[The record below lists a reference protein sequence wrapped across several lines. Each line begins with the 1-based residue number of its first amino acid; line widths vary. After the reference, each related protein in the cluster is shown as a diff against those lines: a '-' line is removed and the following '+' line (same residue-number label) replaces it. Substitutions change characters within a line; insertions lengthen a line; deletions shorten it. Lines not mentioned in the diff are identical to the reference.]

1 MKLALTL
8 VDVGALGLPAFAQEP
23 KKDAPKPE
31 AQKPAAERKLGLAKP
46 IVFEKDNEVYG
57 AKPSMSKALAL
68 TELMK
73 DPKAQ
78 EGKAIRLDGEIE
90 GVCQAKGCWLT
101 LKDGEQSVRVKFK
114 DYAFFVPLDVA
125 GRAVTV
131 EGKAEVKIVTEAMRR
146 HYAIDAGKS
155 KEEVEKIKG
164 DETTVIFMADAVKVG
179 GAPVKKDACCEG
191 EVDASG
197 EVKKPADGAK
207 KEGCCGSD
215 KDKKPADGAKKEGCC
230 GDKAETKKEGCCG
243 DKSDAKKG

>member
-8 VDVGALGLPAFAQEP
+8 VVVGALGFTAAAQDQ
-23 KKDAPKPE
+23 KKEAPKPE

-46 IVFEKDNEVYG
+46 VVFEKDNEIYG
-57 AKPSMSKALAL
+57 AKPSMSKATALA
-68 TELMK
+68 ELMK
-73 DPKAQ
+73 EPKTH
-78 EGKAIRLDGEIE
+78 EGKSLRLEGEIE

-101 LKDGEQSVRVKFK
+101 LKDGDQSVRVKFK

-125 GRAVTV
+125 GRTVAV

-164 DETTVIFMADAVKVG
+164 DETTVIFMADAVRVG
-179 GAPVKKDACCEG
+179 GAPIKKDACCEG

-207 KEGCCGSD
+207 KEGCCGSE

-230 GDKAETKKEGCCG
+230 GD
-243 DKSDAKKG
+243 AKKT